1 MPEDVYFRTK
11 PQLAQLMLECA
22 LDPGVPFRWV
32 AVDEV
37 YGSDRNLRLWLE
49 REGLSHVMAIK
60 RSENLWALA
69 EKGPRQVRADRLA
82 SQVEETGCGQM
93 QFGRRSKGA
102 KGARLGC
109 CGYTAPAGTR
119 QGLLAAGP
127 PQFGQPWLTGLL
139 RLLWPGGNNPGG
151 TGEGSRNP
159 VGDRGML

>member
-22 LDPGVPFRWV
+22 LEPGVPIRWV

-60 RSENLWALA
+60 RSENPWALA

-82 SQVEETGCGQM
+82 SQVEETGWVRCSSGD
-93 QFGRRSKGA
+93 GARGPRAHDWAAVDIRPLREPGKGYWLLARRS
-102 KGARLGC
+102 
-109 CGYTAPAGTR
+109 
-119 QGLLAAGP
+119 LA
-127 PQFGQPWLTGLL
+127 
-139 RLLWPGGNNPGG
+139 NPG
-151 TGEGSRNP
+151 
-159 VGDRGML
+159 